1 MKSML
6 CQFKKVQTKP
16 LPHILKVM
24 NISEKKLFELFE
36 MWINQ
41 GNITPV
47 HPVFKELKKGA
58 MPKLKENV
66 RKNRSLSF

>member
-41 GNITPV
+41 GNITP
-47 HPVFKELKKGA
+47 FIRFLKSSKKDVT
-58 MPKLKENV
+58 PKSKEND